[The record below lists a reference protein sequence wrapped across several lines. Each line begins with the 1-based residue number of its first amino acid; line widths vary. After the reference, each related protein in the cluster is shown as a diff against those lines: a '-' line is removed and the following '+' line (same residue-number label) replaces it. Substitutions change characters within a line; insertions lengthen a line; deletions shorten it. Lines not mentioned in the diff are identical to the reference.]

1 MKIRHF
7 KRRARRPDFR
17 LTRFRDMTL
26 AEVKSYAAVARFFGE
41 TTPDEDERAMRFFG
55 VEANR

>member
-1 MKIRHF
+1 
-7 KRRARRPDFR
+7 
-17 LTRFRDMTL
+17 MTL

>member
-17 LTRFRDMTL
+17 ITQFNETKLIDL
-26 AEVKSYAAVARFFGE
+26 KGYAAVARFFGE
-41 TTPDEDERAMRFFG
+41 TTKEENERAARFFG
-55 VEANR
+55 LHHV

>member
-26 AEVKSYAAVARFFGE
+26 VEVKSHAAVARFFGE
-41 TTPDEDERAMRFFG
+41 TTPEDDERAARFFG
-55 VEANR
+55 MG